1 MTPDKLPSLPGGVDS
16 SVEKIL
22 CRALDGEEISWPEAL
37 QLCETN
43 GADFHATVFAADQLR
58 QRQVG
63 DIVTYVINRNINF
76 TNVCVKHCGFC
87 AFSRTYRNEE
97 GYLLDIDEIIRR
109 TREAMDM
116 GATEVCMQAGLPP
129 DMDGDFYVE
138 LTRAVKTAAP
148 DVHIHAFSPEEVL
161 YGATR
166 SGTSIAQYLDALKQA
181 GLGSLPGTSAEILD
195 QEVRDVISPGR
206 ITVKQ
211 WIEVITTAHSL
222 GIPTTSTIMYGHMET
237 PVHWV
242 KHMNLLRDIQHET
255 HGITEFVPLSM
266 ISEEA
271 PMYRHRLVRNLRP
284 GPSGMEVVK
293 LHAVARIM
301 LGASIRNIQ
310 SSWVKEGPKL
320 AQYLLT
326 AGANDVGGTL
336 MNESISTS
344 AGAQY
349 GQLIQPRELR
359 RLIHDVGR
367 TPAQRKTNYD
377 LLKVYDDDDDTMTPL
392 DLVED
397 ADERFGS
404 YDKLTASKEFR
415 FARPAV

>member
-1 MTPDKLPSLPGGVDS
+1 MTLLDGVDID
-16 SVEKIL
+16 VQRIL
-22 CRALDGEEISWPEAL
+22 GRALDDEEISWQEGL
-37 QLCETN
+37 RLCETT
-43 GADFHATVFAADQLR
+43 GADFQAVVFAADRLR

-63 DIVTYVINRNINF
+63 DVVTYVINRNINF

-87 AFSRTYRNEE
+87 AFSRTFRSEQ
-97 GYLLDIDEIIRR
+97 GYLLNVEEIIRR
-109 TREAMDM
+109 ASEAAEM

-129 DMDGDFYVE
+129 DMDGNFYVD
-138 LTRAVKTAAP
+138 LTRTVKKALP
-148 DVHIHAFSPEEVL
+148 DLHIHAFSPEEVL
-161 YGATR
+161 YGASR
-166 SGTSIAQYLDALKQA
+166 SGTSIAQYLAALKDA

-195 QEVRDVISPGR
+195 QEIRDLISPGR

-211 WIEVITTAHSL
+211 WINVITTAHSL
-222 GIPTTSTIMYGHMET
+222 GIPTTSTIMYGHLET

-266 ISEEA
+266 VHQEA
-271 PMYRHRLVRNLRP
+271 PMYQHELVANLRP

-293 LHAVARIM
+293 LHAVARLM

-320 AQYLLT
+320 AQYLLA

-349 GQLIQPRELR
+349 GQLLQPRELR
-359 RLIHDVGR
+359 RLIRDAGR
-367 TPAQRKTNYD
+367 IPAQRKTTYE
-377 LLKVYDDDDDTMTPL
+377 LLKVYDTEDVTNLPI
-392 DLVED
+392 DLIND
-397 ADERFGS
+397 ADARFGS
-404 YDKLTASKEFR
+404 YGKLAASTEFR
-415 FARPAV
+415 FVRKARLSSG

>member
-43 GADFHATVFAADQLR
+43 GPDFHATVFAADQLR

-359 RLIHDVGR
+359 RLIRDVGR